1 MKSKAMNLKERIEA
15 FSFLGEV
22 LRDCLSNLE
31 PAENYDLFSDPFS
44 LSVRQTNQNK
54 LAGNENTSIKK
65 SYRDQL
71 LFLIN
76 NQVVANPWFTPG
88 NVRMALD
95 SIASQLTEENLVK
108 WTSAYPWLKN
118 ESGKKRIGVVMA
130 GNIPLVGFHD
140 FLSVLISGN
149 QIIAKMSSKDSDL
162 LKFISSVLCENFPGI
177 KEDISFTEGMLID
190 FDAIIATGSGN
201 SSRYF
206 EYYFGKYPNII
217 RKNRNSV
224 AIIEAN
230 ETDIELERAGID
242 IFSYF
247 GLGCRNISK
256 VYVPANYNFDKLIQ
270 KWSRFEN
277 IINHNKYANNYDHN
291 KAVYLVNR
299 QKFLDMGI
307 ILLKEDSGI
316 SSPISV
322 LHYEYYKDPLILSE
336 QLDSLSER
344 IQCITGHNH
353 IQFGKAQSPDLW
365 NYADGIDTIE
375 FLGKIKN

>member
-1 MKSKAMNLKERIEA
+1 MTLKERINA
-15 FSFLGEV
+15 FSLLGEI
-22 LRDCLSNLE
+22 LRECLSNLE
-31 PAENYDLFSDPFS
+31 PAENFELFSEPFS
-44 LSVRQTNQNK
+44 LAVPITTENK
-54 LAGNENTSIKK
+54 TTGREKSGIKK
-65 SYRDQL
+65 SYSDQL

-95 SIASQLTEENLVK
+95 SIAKQLTEENLFK
-108 WTSAYPWLKN
+108 WISGYPWLKK
-118 ESGKKRIGVVMA
+118 ETEKKRIGVVMA

-162 LKFISSVLCENFPGI
+162 LKFITSVLCENSPGMAD
-177 KEDISFTEGMLID
+177 DISFTEGMLTG

-206 EYYFGKYPNII
+206 EYYFSKYPNII

-224 AIIEAN
+224 AIIEGN
-230 ETDIELERAGID
+230 ETDGELEKAGID
-242 IFSYF
+242 VFSYF
-247 GLGCRNISK
+247 GLGCRNVSK
-256 VYVPANYNFDKLIQ
+256 VYVPVNYNFDKLIQ

-277 IINHNKYANNYDHN
+277 VINHNKYANNYDHN

-307 ILLKEDSGI
+307 ILLKEDTGI

-322 LHYEYYKDPLILSE
+322 LHYEYYRDPDTLSE
-336 QLDSLSER
+336 QLDLMTER
-344 IQCITGHNH
+344 IQCITGHNN
-353 IQFGKAQSPDLW
+353 IQFGKAQSPELW